1 MSARTLG
8 TSLLAVAAIGCAKHN
23 APASPTP
30 EGGAATTQQSTNRNR
45 DVITHDEL
53 QAPGVVGL
61 SVLEAVRSLRPQYL
75 AVRGQHELPAGQV
88 SDGNNGSKSINDFE
102 SGKVHSSIDGARL
115 GPLEDLANI
124 RANTIKE
131 IRFLNPVAA
140 QQKFGGSSKEGP
152 VILVV
157 TM

>member
-30 EGGAATTQQSTNRNR
+30 EGCAATTQQSTNRNR

-88 SDGNNGSKSINDFE
+88 SDGKNGSMQINSNE
-102 SGKVHSSIDGARL
+102 SGKVHSSIDGARI
-115 GPLEDLANI
+115 GPLDDLANI
-124 RANTIKE
+124 RASTIKE
-131 IRFLNPVAA
+131 IRYLNPVAA
-140 QQKFGGSSKEGP
+140 QQRFGGSAKEGP

-157 TM
+157 SM

>member
-30 EGGAATTQQSTNRNR
+30 EGGAATTQQSTNRNP